1 MTALALLVIFPFAML
16 YAAASDLVTMTIANR
31 VSILLALAFPVVAY
45 AAGMAPGA
53 IGAHFGIGLVC
64 LTVCFG
70 MFAAGWMGGGDA
82 KLLAATAVWFGPTPM
97 LLEYI
102 LFASIYGGLQT
113 IGLLTIR
120 AFLQPVTGV
129 AFIDRLLERET
140 GIPYG
145 IALGLA
151 GLTVYSGSV
160 WIDIAARSA
169 PF

>member
-1 MTALALLVIFPFAML
+1 MTSLAIAVIFPFAML
-16 YAAASDLVTMTIANR
+16 YAATSDLVSMTIANR
-31 VSILLALAFPVVAY
+31 VSVLLALAFPAVAY
-45 AAGMAPGA
+45 AAGFTPSD
-53 IGAHFGIGLVC
+53 IGAHLGVGLIC

-82 KLLAATAVWFGPTPM
+82 KLLAATAVWFGPTTA
-97 LLEYI
+97 LFEYI
-102 LFASIYGGLQT
+102 LLASIYGGLLT

-120 AFLQPVTGV
+120 MFFQPVTGIV
-129 AFIDRLLERET
+129 FVDRLLDRQT

-160 WIDIAARSA
+160 WVHIAARTA

>member
-1 MTALALLVIFPFAML
+1 MTALAILVIFPFAML
-16 YAAASDLVTMTIANR
+16 YAAASDLVSMTISNR

-53 IGAHFGIGLVC
+53 IGAHLGVGLVC
-64 LTVCFG
+64 LTVAFG

-82 KLLAATAVWFGPTPM
+82 KLLAATAVWFGPTTA
-97 LLEYI
+97 LLEYF
-102 LFASIYGGLQT
+102 LFTSIYGGLLT
-113 IGLLTIR
+113 VGLLTVR
-120 AFLQPVTGV
+120 NFVQPVTGV
-129 AFIDRLLERET
+129 DFVDRLLDGET

-160 WIDIAARSA
+160 WIDIAARTA
-169 PF
+169 AF

>member
-1 MTALALLVIFPFAML
+1 MKKALYILQNEDLRRVEVTERLMDYAVI
-16 YAAASDLVTMTIANR
+16 
-31 VSILLALAFPVVAY
+31 
-45 AAGMAPGA
+45 
-53 IGAHFGIGLVC
+53 VC
-64 LTVCFG
+64 SPDIDVETVRTLTD
-70 MFAAGWMGGGDA
+70 DA

-102 LFASIYGGLQT
+102 LFASIYGGLLT